1 LLRPYNNEQGD
12 IMAYKLSKW
21 DLSQL
26 YSGYDSPELENA
38 FDMIEEQVA
47 SFEGVRNKLTPDIST
62 EQFMDVM
69 KADETSTR
77 IANKLYSFAGLSFT
91 ADTQDQKAQ
100 ALQARV
106 MQFLAENQNR
116 TLFFSLWW
124 KELDDANAKRLMDAS
139 GDYRYYLE
147 AMRLYKPHTLSEAEE
162 KIINLKNVTGVSA
175 LGNLYDSITNR
186 YVYKMKVG
194 GKEKEMTAG
203 ELYSYRYST
212 DPAVRAASYQSQF
225 KVLAADGNILGQIY
239 QTILRDWHSENIN
252 LRKFK
257 NSIAPRNLSNDV
269 PDEAVEA
276 LLSVA
281 RKNVGIFQ
289 RYFKMKAKH
298 LGMKKIRRY
307 DIYAPLAASKKT
319 YEWDTA
325 VNMVLDAFQGFS
337 PKVAELAKRVFDQ
350 NRIDSEVRKGKRG
363 GAFCW
368 GFLPEET
375 PYVLVNYQGNSR
387 EVATLAHE
395 LGHAIHAMLAEHH
408 STYTFHSS
416 LPLAETASTFA
427 EMVLIDKL
435 LTEEK
440 DESVRRDILF
450 KQMDDAYATI
460 MRQSY
465 FALFEK
471 TAHELTQK
479 NASVDDLAN
488 AYLENLKEQFGDS
501 LELSD
506 EFKWEWVGIPHIYQT
521 PFYVYAYAFGQLLV
535 LALYQQF
542 KAEGE
547 SFKPKYLK
555 ILSAG
560 GSESP
565 ERILSE
571 AGINI
576 RDAKFWQGGFDVLEK
591 LVTELEKLP
600 VEKAK
605 RDAKSVKSKAA
616 KPAKKA
622 AVKKVTAK
630 KKAPAKKV
638 AKAKKKK

>member
-1 LLRPYNNEQGD
+1 
-12 IMAYKLSKW
+12 MTYKLSTW

-26 YSGYDSPELENA
+26 YPGFESAELQSA
-38 FDMIEEQVA
+38 FDMIEEHVA
-47 SFEGVRNKLTPDIST
+47 SFEGVRGKLAPEIST
-62 EQFMDVM
+62 EQFMEIM
-69 KADETSTR
+69 KSDESATR
-77 IANKLYSFAGLSFT
+77 IANKLYSYAGLSFT

-124 KELDDANAKRLMDAS
+124 KELDDSNAKRLMDAS

-162 KIINLKNVTGVSA
+162 KIINLKNVNGVSA

-186 YVYKMKVG
+186 YTFKMKAG
-194 GKEKEMTAG
+194 GKEKGMTAS
-203 ELYSYRYST
+203 ELFSYRYST
-212 DPAVRAASYQSQF
+212 DPAVRAASYQAQF
-225 KVLAADGNILGQIY
+225 KVYAEDGPILGQIY

-281 RKNVGIFQ
+281 RKNTGIFQ

-298 LGMKKIRRY
+298 LGMKKMRRY
-307 DIYAPLAASKKT
+307 DIYAPLAASKKK
-319 YEWDTA
+319 YDWNTA
-325 VNMVLDAFQGFS
+325 VTMVLDAFTGFS
-337 PKVAELAKRVFDQ
+337 PKVADLAKRVFEQD
-350 NRIDSEVRKGKRG
+350 RIDSEIRKGKRG

-408 STYTFHSS
+408 SAFTFHSS

-427 EMVLIDKL
+427 EMILIDKL
-435 LTEEK
+435 LSEEK

-450 KQMDDAYATI
+450 KQMDDAYATV
-460 MRQSY
+460 MRQSF

-479 NASVDDLAN
+479 NASVDDLSA

-506 EFKWEWVGIPHIYQT
+506 EFKWEWVGIPHIYQV

-535 LALYQQF
+535 YALYQMF
-542 KAEGE
+542 KSEGE

-560 GSESP
+560 GAEAP
-565 ERILSE
+565 ERILKE
-571 AGINI
+571 AGVDI
-576 RDAKFWQGGFDVLEK
+576 RDPKFWQGGFDFLGR
-591 LVTELEKLP
+591 LVSELEKLP
-600 VEKAK
+600 VESAK
-605 RDAKSVKSKAA
+605 RKVKSVKGKAKSAKSKAQSV
-616 KPAKKA
+616 KRKV
-622 AVKKVTAK
+622 VKKVS
-630 KKAPAKKV
+630 
-638 AKAKKKK
+638 KAKKKK

>member
-1 LLRPYNNEQGD
+1 
-12 IMAYKLSKW
+12 MAYKISKW

-26 YSGYDSPELENA
+26 YPGYESPELQSG
-38 FDMIEEQVA
+38 FDMIEEQVT
-47 SFEGVRNKLTPDIST
+47 SFEGVRNKLKPDMPAD
-62 EQFMDVM
+62 QFLDVL
-69 KADETSTR
+69 KASEITAR
-77 IANKLYSFAGLSFT
+77 VGNKLYSFAGLSFT

-106 MQFLAENQNR
+106 MQFLAEIENR

-124 KELDDANAKRLMDAS
+124 KELDDENAKRLMDAS

-147 AMRLYKPHTLSEAEE
+147 AMRLYKLHTLSEAEE
-162 KIINLKNVTGVSA
+162 KIVNLKNVTGVNA
-175 LGNLYDSITNR
+175 LGNLYDSITSR
-186 YVYKMKVG
+186 YMFKMKVN
-194 GKEKEMTAG
+194 GKEKEMTAS
-203 ELYSYRYST
+203 ELFTFRYST
-212 DPAVRAASYQSQF
+212 DPKVRAQSYQSQF
-225 KVLAADGNILGQIY
+225 KVFAEDGPILGQIY
-239 QTILRDWHSENIN
+239 QTILRDWHNENVN

-257 NSIAPRNLSNDV
+257 NSIAPRNLNNDV

-276 LLSVA
+276 LLGVA

-298 LGMKKIRRY
+298 LGMKKISRY
-307 DIYAPLAASKKT
+307 DIYAPIAASKKT
-319 YEWDTA
+319 YEWDEA
-325 VNMVLDAFQGFS
+325 VNMVLNAFNAFS
-337 PKVAELAKRVFDQ
+337 PKVAELAKRVFDD
-350 NRIDSEVRKGKRG
+350 NHIDSEIRKGKRG

-368 GFLPEET
+368 SYLPEAT
-375 PYVLVNYQGNSR
+375 PYVLVNYQGTGR

-395 LGHAIHAMLAEHH
+395 LGHAIHAMLASHH
-408 STYTFHSS
+408 STFTFHSS

-435 LTEEK
+435 LAEET
-440 DESVRRDILF
+440 DETVRRDILF

-471 TAHELTQK
+471 TAHEMVQK
-479 NASVDDLAN
+479 NASVDDLSA

-501 LELSD
+501 LDVSD
-506 EFKWEWVGIPHIYQT
+506 EFKWEWMGIPHIYQV

-535 LALYQQF
+535 LSLYQMF

-555 ILSAG
+555 ILSSG
-560 GSESP
+560 GAEAP
-565 ERILSE
+565 EKILSE

-576 RDAKFWQGGFDVLEK
+576 RDPKFWQGGFDVLEK
-591 LVTELEKLP
+591 LVSELEALP
-600 VEKAK
+600 V
-605 RDAKSVKSKAA
+605 A
-616 KPAKKA
+616 KPAK
-622 AVKKVTAK
+622 AK
-630 KKAPAKKV
+630 KKAAKKAKSAAKKSTKKV
-638 AKAKKKK
+638 AAKKTVKAKAKKKK

>member
-1 LLRPYNNEQGD
+1 
-12 IMAYKLSKW
+12 MAYKISKW
-21 DLSQL
+21 DLSQIFP
-26 YSGYDSPELENA
+26 GYDSPELQSA

-47 SFEGVRNKLTPDIST
+47 SFEGVRAKLKPDMPA
-62 EQFMDVM
+62 EQFMDVLR
-69 KADETSTR
+69 ASETMNR
-77 IANKLYSFAGLSFT
+77 IGSKMFAFAGLSFS

-100 ALQARV
+100 SLQARV
-106 MQFLAENQNR
+106 QQFAAEIGNR

-124 KELDDANAKRLMDAS
+124 KELDDENVKRLMAAS

-162 KIINLKNVTGVSA
+162 KIVNIKNVTGVDSIN
-175 LGNLYDSITNR
+175 NLYDSITNR
-186 YVYKMKVG
+186 YTFKMKVD
-194 GKEKEMTAG
+194 GKEREMTAA
-203 ELYSYRYST
+203 ELFSFRYST

-225 KVLAADGNILGQIY
+225 KVYAADGPILGQIY
-239 QTILRDWHSENIN
+239 QTILRDWHNENVS

-257 NSIAPRNLSNDV
+257 NSIAPRNLNNDV

-289 RYFKMKAKH
+289 RYFKMKARH
-298 LGMKKIRRY
+298 LGMKKMSRY
-307 DIYAPLAASKKT
+307 DIYAPIAASKKT
-319 YEWDTA
+319 YDWDTA
-325 VNMVLDAFQGFS
+325 VNMVLDAFNNFS

-350 NRIDSEVRKGKRG
+350 NRIDSEIRRGKRG

-375 PYVLVNYQGNSR
+375 PYVLMNYQGTGR

-408 STYTFHSS
+408 SVFTFHSS
-416 LPLAETASTFA
+416 LPMAETASTFA

-440 DESVRRDILF
+440 DETVRRDILF

-460 MRQSY
+460 MRQSF

-471 TAHELTQK
+471 TAHEMVQK
-479 NASVDDLAN
+479 NASVDDLNA
-488 AYLENLKEQFGDS
+488 AYLDNLREQFGDT

-506 EFKWEWVGIPHIYQT
+506 EFKWEWVGIPHIYHV

-547 SFKPKYLK
+547 AFKPKYLK

-560 GSESP
+560 GSEAP
-565 ERILSE
+565 EKILSE

-576 RDAKFWQGGFDVLEK
+576 RDPKFWQGGFDVLEK
-591 LVTELEKLP
+591 LVSELEALP
-600 VEKAK
+600 V
-605 RDAKSVKSKAA
+605 A
-616 KPAKKA
+616 KPAKSNKTA
-622 AVKKVTAK
+622 AKKSKPAAKKPVKKTTVKKAVKG
-630 KKAPAKKV
+630 
-638 AKAKKKK
+638 KKKK